1 MNDKPLFATPA
12 ERTQE
17 TARLNDL
24 TRTAP
29 KSVNASWLATSGVAA
44 LIAEAAAGHDRGV
57 ELARALAGF
66 SKFDED
72 DDPYGE
78 RDFGALELWGEQ
90 LFWKIDYYHPERDEH
105 SPVKWSTELTRR
117 VLTIMLASEY

>member
-1 MNDKPLFATPA
+1 MTDKPLFATDA
-12 ERTQE
+12 ERAAE

-24 TRTAP
+24 ARSAP
-29 KSVNASWLATSGVAA
+29 KSVNALWLATSGVAA
-44 LIAEAAAGHDRGV
+44 LIAEEPDAQVA
-57 ELARALAGF
+57 LARALAQF
-66 SKFDED
+66 SRFDED
-72 DDPYGE
+72 NDPYGE
-78 RDFGALELWGEQ
+78 RDFGAFELWGER

>member
-1 MNDKPLFATPA
+1 MTDKPLFASQA
-12 ERTQE
+12 ERTAE

-24 TRTAP
+24 ARAAP
-29 KSVNASWLATSGVAA
+29 KSVNAVWLATSGVAA
-44 LIAEAAAGHDRGV
+44 LIAEAPDAQITLV
-57 ELARALAGF
+57 RALAGF
-66 SKFDED
+66 SQFDAD

-78 RDFGALELWGEQ
+78 RDFGAFELWGEQ
-90 LFWKIDYYHPERDEH
+90 LFWKIDYYHPDRDEH